1 MTSKWDL
8 SKANNFID
16 VWITGLNE
24 EIKSPG
30 SSEPIDDLM
39 SKFYDSSKKKVKK
52 CKPTTGKCFFPFY
65 IGIAEGATD
74 LRKVFK
80 MILDGALNQSNEG
93 F

>member
-1 MTSKWDL
+1 M
-8 SKANNFID
+8 
-16 VWITGLNE
+16 NE

-30 SSEPIDDLM
+30 SSESIDDLM
-39 SKFYDSSKKKVKK
+39 SRFYDSSKKKVKK

-80 MILDGALNQSNEG
+80 IILDGPLNEG

>member
-1 MTSKWDL
+1 M
-8 SKANNFID
+8 
-16 VWITGLNE
+16 NE

-39 SKFYDSSKKKVKK
+39 SRFYDSSKKKVKK

-93 F
+93 FLLAVSRPIRGNSKHPFENL

>member
-24 EIKSPG
+24 EVKSPG

-52 CKPTTGKCFFPFY
+52 CKPTSGKCFFPFF

-74 LRKVFK
+74 LRNCFK
-80 MILDGALNQSNEG
+80 LILTRWRCQSSE
-93 F
+93 